1 MAGGAFR
8 RVVENIFDLLALLVL
23 ELRKR
28 KLATGSPLLDL
39 GNRFAG
45 SLIVEFAIAGG

>member
-8 RVVENIFDLLALLVL
+8 RVVEDIFDLLALLVV

-28 KLATGSPLLDL
+28 KLATGSPLLNLSDRL
-39 GNRFAG
+39 AD
-45 SLIVEFAIAGG
+45 SLIVESAIA